1 MQQKHAYRKQSG
13 AIKNAAYIIRRNRIK
28 QLTRDNSFV
37 QELVESGA
45 ITKEEALTHSQ
56 KNVITRAIGTDCDI
70 KIDTYEFE
78 LEEGDI
84 LILCS
89 DGLTNMITDEEILRV
104 ISSEASLEQ
113 KSDELIGIALENGG
127 LDNISLICIKYDSKV
142 GEI

>member
-1 MQQKHAYRKQSG
+1 M
-13 AIKNAAYIIRRNRIK
+13 
-28 QLTRDNSFV
+28 
-37 QELVESGA
+37 
-45 ITKEEALTHSQ
+45 
-56 KNVITRAIGTDCDI
+56 
-70 KIDTYEFE
+70 
-78 LEEGDI
+78 
-84 LILCS
+84 ILCS